1 MYAIIFWGSELH
13 SKCVQIKCDNTTAI
27 SWIMKLRGSNKSPI
41 AEFLV
46 QLFVLYCMMTDIVV
60 VADHIPG
67 VLNTL
72 ADILSRDICLQEEYD
87 LEDTSKE
94 ENLSS
99 EQKRRILLRR
109 ILKKSIASHQS
120 MHLQDQLKLV
130 KELL

>member
-1 MYAIIFWGSELH
+1 M
-13 SKCVQIKCDNTTAI
+13 NAI
-27 SWIMKLRGSNKSPI
+27 SLIMKLRGSNRSPVE
-41 AEFLV
+41 EFLV
-46 QLFVLYCMMTDIVV
+46 QIFVFYCLMTDVVV

-99 EQKRRILLRR
+99 EQKRRILLRG